1 MATLSAFVMGQATEV
16 IEGLQAT
23 VARLQGELE
32 SARQSCDEL
41 RKAIEVLREENRK
54 LAAKTRR
61 QSGALHRER
70 KAATWQ
76 Q

>member
-1 MATLSAFVMGQATEV
+1 MTTLPTIVMDQAADV
-16 IEGLQAT
+16 IRGLQAT

-32 SARQSCDEL
+32 SARSACDGLRQTIEEL
-41 RKAIEVLREENRK
+41 RGENNR
-54 LAAKTRR
+54 LAAKARR
-61 QSGALHRER
+61 QSGALRRER

>member
-1 MATLSAFVMGQATEV
+1 MTTLPTIVMDQAADV
-16 IEGLQAT
+16 IRGLQAT

-32 SARQSCDEL
+32 SARQTIEEL
-41 RKAIEVLREENRK
+41 RGENNR
-54 LAAKTRR
+54 LAAKARR
-61 QSGALHRER
+61 QSGALRRER

>member
-1 MATLSAFVMGQATEV
+1 MTTLPTIVMDQASDV
-16 IEGLQAT
+16 IRGLQAT

-32 SARQSCDEL
+32 SARQTIEEL
-41 RKAIEVLREENRK
+41 RGENNR
-54 LAAKTRR
+54 LAAKARR
-61 QSGALHRER
+61 QSGALRRER

>member
-1 MATLSAFVMGQATEV
+1 MTTLPTIVMDQAAEV
-16 IEGLQAT
+16 IRGLQAT

-32 SARQSCDEL
+32 SARQTIEEL
-41 RKAIEVLREENRK
+41 RGENNR
-54 LAAKTRR
+54 LAAKARR
-61 QSGALHRER
+61 QSGALRRER